1 MLRRPAEDLA
11 GKKRYMDAARVLFD
25 YAEDVREGVKA
36 LVEGNH
42 FSEARRIVSQ
52 PRLALIVA
60 AEPCCCR
67 SL

>member
-1 MLRRPAEDLA
+1 
-11 GKKRYMDAARVLFD
+11 MDAARVLFD

-52 PRLALIVA
+52 PRLALVVA
-60 AEPCCCR
+60 AEPCSCR

>member
-11 GKKRYMDAARVLFD
+11 AKKRHMDAARVLFD
-25 YAEDVREGVKA
+25 YAEDVREGIKA

-52 PRLALIVA
+52 PRLTLVVA
-60 AEPCCCR
+60 AEPCSCR